1 MMPESLTDSG
11 HRIMSQEAIAI
22 AAGLQRAWDD
32 HRADVEAAILAAARL
47 RTAFQ
52 RPAAPE
58 AEPIPAYAAP
68 PRTPGGA
75 AEDTR

>member
-1 MMPESLTDSG
+1 MN
-11 HRIMSQEAIAI
+11 HEAIAI

-68 PRTPGGA
+68 SRAPGGA
-75 AEDTR
+75 TENGR